1 MFIVSISVITRIW
14 FVSIHLEQSICKKID
29 LEKMNLEFK
38 LEKFSEN
45 EFPNY
50 FQLVSN
56 EKVMEMITER
66 PIQFDESKNDF
77 EKLIR
82 L

>member
-1 MFIVSISVITRIW
+1 
-14 FVSIHLEQSICKKID
+14 
-29 LEKMNLEFK
+29 MNLEFK

-45 EFPNY
+45 DFPNY